1 MMGTFADN
9 RQEKQAQTA
18 MRPIV
23 GLTESLP
30 KDILEGLVV
39 EAMYR
44 HRYLRDVANL
54 RHADISQA
62 ESNLQ
67 ARSAYVRAMID
78 MHAQQT
84 VLSTLL
90 DVLGYIPKTPNG

>member
-1 MMGTFADN
+1 MGNIADN

-23 GLTESLP
+23 GLTETLP
-30 KDILEGLVV
+30 KDVLEGIVV

-44 HRYLRDVANL
+44 HRYLRDVADL
-54 RHADISQA
+54 RHADICQGEPS
-62 ESNLQ
+62 LQ

-90 DVLGYIPKTPNG
+90 AVLGYIPKTPKG